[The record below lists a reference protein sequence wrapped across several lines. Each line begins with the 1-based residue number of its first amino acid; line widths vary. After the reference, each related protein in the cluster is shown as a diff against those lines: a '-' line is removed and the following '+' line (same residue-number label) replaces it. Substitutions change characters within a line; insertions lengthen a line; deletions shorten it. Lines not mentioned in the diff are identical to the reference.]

1 MGAFTN
7 DNSIEGEIFIQRL
20 STYIRRNEESLA
32 NGLLCF
38 SKNRPISNANGKQIK
53 PLRLSFTIH
62 HLYYILERIESST
75 LGVDVGPLN
84 IKLDNPNHEPTFIS
98 FMANNARLSRHFESD
113 TKSISSINSMKSI
126 VSSASMYWRSVG
138 FSKDPKVIN
147 KDLKYM
153 YSSFTKIPCLIL
165 SPKTKMNSISGY
177 EEYPCDT
184 SVPLNMFKNLQVL
197 EIVDYEPN
205 EIFGWH
211 ILSEQLRILIIKNSK
226 ISNLGEVIFNLVI
239 DDESGR
245 LSFSHYKQ
253 QQSSVN
259 LNGILTGL
267 LPNNVANS
275 GFTHLHRKTESS
287 VFLDNDS
294 EDNVFKY
301 PKRERASTYSSFTH
315 QTPASSTAP
324 STAAKDYHSLSDN
337 KWAFLKQLTI
347 SEASITTIPAY
358 IFKPLCNLVKLNL
371 SNNLMESLPE
381 GLSQLTN
388 LKYLNLADN
397 LLTSLENLPTN
408 LVHLS
413 TLNLNNNKLVSL
425 QGFNN
430 LASLEKVDLRRNKL
444 KDFSTL
450 KPIVLQFIKNP
461 EKFNNVYLVNNL
473 LPKNFR
479 IDLFNLFNGIKYKNN
494 MKIDDSRPGYFE
506 SALLLDSE
514 SAFKAFEKFFGLQ
527 SAENTPK
534 QHKTTASLLI
544 SNDEISGLLLPL
556 KGLDLDTHSITSSN
570 TSIANIN
577 PNTSSAKISS
587 TNNGNNSNNTNVTT
601 NTTTTT
607 TTNNKSKALS
617 PLSTN
622 QNLTNLQPSQE
633 TNKLLK
639 QPASLIQPG
648 VQTTSTETLSASPF
662 LHTSSSGLIKSPTLA
677 QFDLDGSST
686 TSNNA
691 VPGVITPIQ
700 VTTRM
705 ST

>member
-62 HLYYILERIESST
+62 HLYYISERIESST

-98 FMANNARLSRHFESD
+98 FMANNARSSRHFESD

-197 EIVDYEPN
+197 EIIDYEPN

-226 ISNLGEVIFNLVI
+226 ISSLGEVIFNLVI

-245 LSFSHYKQ
+245 SSFSHYKQ

-259 LNGILTGL
+259 LNGILAGSS
-267 LPNNVANS
+267 PNVANS
-275 GFTHLHRKTESS
+275 GFTHSHRKTESS
-287 VFLDNDS
+287 VFLENDS

-315 QTPASSTAP
+315 PNSNSSTAP
-324 STAAKDYHSLSDN
+324 AVAAKDYHSLSDN

-371 SNNLMESLPE
+371 SNNLMESIPE

-397 LLTSLENLPTN
+397 LLTSLEDLPTN
-408 LVHLS
+408 LIHLS

-444 KDFSTL
+444 KEFSSL

-461 EKFNNVYLVNNL
+461 DKFNNVYLVNNL

-494 MKIDDSRPGYFE
+494 IKIDDSRPGYFE

-534 QHKTTASLLI
+534 QHKTTASLLV

-577 PNTSSAKISS
+577 PNSPSAKNNS
-587 TNNGNNSNNTNVTT
+587 TNNGNNFKNTNATSNNN
-601 NTTTTT
+601 N
-607 TTNNKSKALS
+607 TNNKSKTLS

-622 QNLTNLQPSQE
+622 QNLTNLHPSSE
-633 TNKLLK
+633 NNKSLK
-639 QPASLIQPG
+639 QPGPLIQPI
-648 VQTTSTETLSASPF
+648 VQTASTESLSAPPF

-677 QFDLDGSST
+677 QFDLDGSSA
-686 TSNNA
+686 TSNSA